1 MCATPCAKCSHL
13 YKSISPLGVD
23 FVSMDFK
30 DKNKAGSSSFTLTD
44 KTMPIVLLFSAGNNC
59 PTKGGGEK
67 ETSEIRKHLCESS
80 SLSRTS
86 ETESCATD
94 LKI

>member
-1 MCATPCAKCSHL
+1 MQNVHIFIKVFHHWEW
-13 YKSISPLGVD
+13 ISFPWT
-23 FVSMDFK
+23 SK

-44 KTMPIVLLFSAGNNC
+44 KTIPIVLLFSDGNNC

-67 ETSEIRKHLCESS
+67 ETSKIRKHLCESS
-80 SLSRTS
+80 SLSCTS

-94 LKI
+94 VKI